1 LIEFEQPNTY
11 SPTPGEQK
19 LLDVLMDPESRVL
32 TVTAR
37 CEKAGVDR
45 TVYYDAFKKPGFVRL
60 YRDMCVSL
68 ISQNLG
74 PIIRAFEKEAMK
86 GSYNHGKVLLEMAG
100 LYTEKKEVSGPG
112 GGPIQLAAVQTAS
125 RRLEDAVAD
134 ISARRLAAGSTGEA
148 D

>member
-1 LIEFEQPNTY
+1 MINFDSPNTY
-11 SPTPGEQK
+11 TPTLKEQDLIEV
-19 LLDVLMDPESRVL
+19 LLDPESRLL
-32 TVTAR
+32 TVSAR
-37 CEKAGVDR
+37 CQKAGIDR
-45 TVYYDAFKKPGFVRL
+45 STYYDAFKKPGFVRL

-100 LYTEKKEVSGPG
+100 LYTEKREVSGPG
-112 GGPIQLAAVQTAS
+112 GGPIELAAVQTAS
-125 RRLEDAVAD
+125 QRLRNAVAD
-134 ISARRLAAGSTGEA
+134 ISARRLTAGSTEQA